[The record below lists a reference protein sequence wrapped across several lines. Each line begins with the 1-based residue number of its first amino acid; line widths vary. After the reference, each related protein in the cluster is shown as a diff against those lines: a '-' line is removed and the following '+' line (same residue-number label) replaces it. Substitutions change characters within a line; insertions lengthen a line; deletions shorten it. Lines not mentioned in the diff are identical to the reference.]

1 MIDEIE
7 RADVALEQAKAV
19 LALYIDALPMG
30 RELSLKDSVSVG
42 AGLAA
47 VHTLIEI
54 AEASI
59 TKVIN
64 ATYEASAK
72 AKAKDSPQFTPTLP

>member
-30 RELSLKDSVSVG
+30 RELSLKDAVS

-72 AKAKDSPQFTPTLP
+72 AKAEDSPQFTPTLP